1 MAHSPRRP
9 DAATVSDVTTPTV
22 PTAADPDGST
32 ALDVA
37 GPTSRRKVLAWGMWD
52 WGSQPFNTVITT
64 FVFSV
69 YVTSE
74 SFGATNATSTALAIS
89 TAISGVFVALLA
101 PVLGQNGDRSGKHG
115 AEPADPDVAARRAL
129 GLACTSSGPSRRT
142 SGSGWCCWP
151 WARSCPRSP
160 ASTTTRPSTRSPPAR
175 PSGGS
180 PASAGGWAT
189 SAASSSCSCCTSS
202 SSSPRSA
209 CSGSPTRRRHGHPGV
224 DGGLRAL
231 DAAVHDP
238 RVPRAQGPRGRP
250 RATRVGV
257 DTSYRLVGRSIKGLW
272 NTSRHTVYFLLA
284 SALYRDGLAGVF
296 AFGAILASGTFGLSA
311 GDVIVFGAAANIVAG
326 IATMGFGLLDDRIG
340 PKKVILVSLGSSV
353 LGALIFILHDGGVA
367 TFWVLGLLM
376 TVFVGPAQAAS
387 RSFLARL
394 IPEGKNGEIF
404 GLYATTGRVVSF
416 MAPAAFAAFIA
427 IGAALTGEEN
437 TQYWGI
443 LGHRAHPRGRVR
455 GHAAGQGAHRAPG
468 LLRLTRQVAPGGTG
482 GRSAGELEV
491 PGLGQR
497 AAGRRPRRVEPAEQ
511 RSVLL
516 HPPVRREL
524 VLRPPT
530 GPARGPGRAGS
541 CRASPRSGRGCLH
554 RDLLRERAV
563 RVGDAQ
569 RHAGLRGIRLAQ
581 GVERRCGRGRQA
593 LAGAPPTAG
602 RARSTG

>member
-1 MAHSPRRP
+1 MSTGTQFSRGAFPRRP
-9 DAATVSDVTTPTV
+9 RAATVSDVTTPTV

-101 PVLGQNGDRSGKHG
+101 PVLGQNSDRSGKTVRNLRIQTWLLAG
-115 AEPADPDVAARRAL
+115 LSASLYVVQPEPAFLWVGLVLLGVGSVVSEIAGVNYNATIDQVATGKTVGRVSGFGWGMGYLGGIIVLLLLYFLLIQPDV
-129 GLACTSSGPSRRT
+129 GLFGVTDADGMDIRVSMVICGLWTLLFT
-142 SGSGWCCWP
+142 I
-151 WARSCPRSP
+151 P
-160 ASTTTRPSTRSPPAR
+160 AFLVLKDRP
-175 PSGGS
+175 
-180 PASAGGWAT
+180 
-189 SAASSSCSCCTSS
+189 
-202 SSSPRSA
+202 
-209 CSGSPTRRRHGHPGV
+209 
-224 DGGLRAL
+224 
-231 DAAVHDP
+231 
-238 RVPRAQGPRGRP
+238 RP
-250 RATRVGV
+250 RAPRVGIA
-257 DTSYRLVGRSIKGLW
+257 TSYRLLGRSIKGLW
-272 NTSRHTVYFLLA
+272 STSRHTVYFLLA

-340 PKKVILVSLGSSV
+340 PKKVILVSLGSLVV
-353 LGALIFILHDGGVA
+353 LGTLIFILHDGGVA

-394 IPEGKNGEIF
+394 IPEGKNGELF

-427 IGAALTGEEN
+427 IGALVTGQEN

-443 LGHRAHPRGRVR
+443 LGIVLIL
-455 GHAAGQGAHRAPG
+455 AAGFAVMLPVKEHTEHR
-468 LLRLTRQVAPGGTG
+468 V
-482 GRSAGELEV
+482 S
-491 PGLGQR
+491 
-497 AAGRRPRRVEPAEQ
+497 
-511 RSVLL
+511 
-516 HPPVRREL
+516 
-524 VLRPPT
+524 
-530 GPARGPGRAGS
+530 
-541 CRASPRSGRGCLH
+541 
-554 RDLLRERAV
+554 
-563 RVGDAQ
+563 
-569 RHAGLRGIRLAQ
+569 
-581 GVERRCGRGRQA
+581 
-593 LAGAPPTAG
+593 
-602 RARSTG
+602 